1 VIIVGLLSAYWR
13 SPAPRS
19 TCAQVGLGLVTQ
31 VRVGMVSV
39 GMVLVGIVRVGMV
52 TCTREC
58 SGTQKIR
65 CKSLYANDRKAKA
78 QESKISTSR

>member
-1 VIIVGLLSAYWR
+1 MAQVGL
-13 SPAPRS
+13 
-19 TCAQVGLGLVTQ
+19 GLGLVTQ
-31 VRVGMVSV
+31 VRVGMVNI

>member
-1 VIIVGLLSAYWR
+1 MTRNGPIVERRGAGTIPTSVIIVGLLSAYWR

-39 GMVLVGIVRVGMV
+39 GIVRVSQV
-52 TCTREC
+52 AL
-58 SGTQKIR
+58 SV
-65 CKSLYANDRKAKA
+65 
-78 QESKISTSR
+78 